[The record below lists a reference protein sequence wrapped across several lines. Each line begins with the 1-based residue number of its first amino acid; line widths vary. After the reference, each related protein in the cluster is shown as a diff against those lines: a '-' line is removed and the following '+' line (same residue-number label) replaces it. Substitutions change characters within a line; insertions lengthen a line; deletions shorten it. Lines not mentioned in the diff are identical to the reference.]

1 MYTTES
7 TASQKQDFD
16 CVGLL
21 RIDYAHD
28 QLAFVSL
35 STPVDCRRWGA
46 FLFDILQLAVVLIAP
61 RHSDE
66 FPIILNLNRNAM
78 IKVEMENAD
87 QVRNGSAVVEISEQ
101 IEDGTLADT
110 LKPLWKLVS
119 NKQTK

>member
-1 MYTTES
+1 
-7 TASQKQDFD
+7 
-16 CVGLL
+16 
-21 RIDYAHD
+21 
-28 QLAFVSL
+28 
-35 STPVDCRRWGA
+35 
-46 FLFDILQLAVVLIAP
+46 
-61 RHSDE
+61 
-66 FPIILNLNRNAM
+66 M

>member
-1 MYTTES
+1 MINSRE
-7 TASQKQDFD
+7 
-16 CVGLL
+16 
-21 RIDYAHD
+21 
-28 QLAFVSL
+28 
-35 STPVDCRRWGA
+35 STPVDCRRLGA